1 MAGRRWLDT
10 ALSEPIER
18 GTGREQNDDAVPDR
32 SAAVTTSGPR
42 SAASGEE
49 RLPAVWRLTGAVSVV
64 VITWVTRLVGLLTV
78 LSVVLP
84 VGRREM
90 RGHIAQWLALPQ
102 DATTA
107 AAAVA
112 VVTGV
117 LLIMLAS
124 GLRRR
129 KRRAWQLTL
138 AASLLVAVAHLGLR
152 HPFPPPALVSFA
164 LAVALIVNRRYFVAL
179 PDPVTGKW
187 RAVRVFVQ
195 LIVAGLLINFLLLTF
210 APPRVLAPLDAKDRF
225 TESALAL
232 IGVSGPAEFH
242 MTWLDDLV
250 ASIGLLF
257 GLGAVLLAAYFLL
270 RSAEPAP
277 HLSAGD
283 KERLRALLDRHGER
297 DSLGYFA
304 LRDDKFVVFSKTGKA
319 AVTYRVVAG
328 AALASGDPLGDSEAW
343 PGAIEE
349 FLEVCRRYG
358 WVPSVVGC
366 SELGATVWARQ
377 GLDVLEI
384 GDEAIVD
391 VDTFTLDGRAM
402 RGVRQAVSRTKR
414 AGYEVRVR
422 AAEEIGEEELAKLES
437 LAAHWRGSDTERG
450 FSMALGRIGDPGAVI
465 VTAEQQGQ
473 VRGLLQFVPWG
484 QHGLSLDVMRRDR
497 AADNGVNE
505 LMISELLLTA
515 NTRHVKHLSLNFAAF
530 RKLMEQ
536 GQRIGAG
543 PVARFSANVL
553 HWASRWVQIETLYRF
568 NAKFQPRWLPRY
580 LVYPGV
586 RELVRVGVAVFEAEG
601 LGGRSRW
608 LMRMLRR

>member
-1 MAGRRWLDT
+1 MAGRRRLDT
-10 ALSEPIER
+10 VGEEPIAE
-18 GTGREQNDDAVPDR
+18 GKGREQSDAVPDGPSAVNGSR
-32 SAAVTTSGPR
+32 SAA
-42 SAASGEE
+42 AGEE
-49 RLPAVWRLTGAVSVV
+49 RRPAVWRLTGAVSVV

-84 VGRREM
+84 LGRRGM
-90 RGHIAQWLALPQ
+90 RGHVAQWLTLPQ
-102 DATTA
+102 EATTA

-117 LLIMLAS
+117 LLMMLAS

-138 AASLLVAVAHLGLR
+138 AASLLVAVSHVGLR
-152 HPFPPPALVSFA
+152 HLFGAPGLVSVA
-164 LAVALIVNRRYFVAL
+164 LAVALLVNRRYFIAL
-179 PDPVTGKW
+179 PDPVTGRW

-195 LIVAGLLINFLLLTF
+195 LVVAGLLINFTLLTV
-210 APPRVLAPLDAKDRF
+210 APARLLTPLNFQDRF

-242 MTWLDDLV
+242 VTWLDDLV

-277 HLSAGD
+277 HLSEAE
-283 KERLRALLDRHGER
+283 KERLRTLLARHGER

-319 AVTYRVVAG
+319 AVTYRVIAG
-328 AALASGDPLGDSEAW
+328 AAVASGDPLGDSEAW

-349 FLEVCRRYG
+349 FLDVCRRYG
-358 WVPSVVGC
+358 WVPSVMGC
-366 SELGATVWARQ
+366 SELGATVWARY

-402 RGVRQAVSRTKR
+402 RGVRQAVSRTRR

-422 AAEEIGEEELAKLES
+422 QADEIDGEERAQLEA

-450 FSMALGRIGDPGAVI
+450 FSMALGRMGDPGAVI

-484 QHGLSLDVMRRDR
+484 RHGLSLDVMRRDR

-515 NTRHVKHLSLNFAAF
+515 RERHVKHVSLNFAAF

-543 PVARFSANVL
+543 PVARLSAKVL

-586 RELVRVGVAVFEAEG
+586 RELPRVGVAVFEAEG